1 MPLLN
6 KGEFMNKSTIPI
18 SSLKKTEKMV
28 QVIEDNERNTLSDIK
43 EQIKK
48 MSQKIDKTTEVNIE
62 LQNKI
67 VQLML
72 KITEFMSALE
82 KKLNGTGNINIKS
95 ITEQNKELTETLKK
109 VENELKREELRKALR
124 NVIKGI

>member
-1 MPLLN
+1 
-6 KGEFMNKSTIPI
+6 MNKSTIPI

-109 VENELKREELRKALR
+109 VENELKKEELRKALR